1 MTALTMRRNGSSLP
15 IWLGVAGVALIMGLL
30 IAAIVHTMKH
40 VKPVKSEVPPVSAVV
55 WGDRVFMRPN
65 GLGLWLKARGI
76 GYSVWAQRHPP
87 ANHLLQKQKAKFDRK
102 K

>member
-1 MTALTMRRNGSSLP
+1 MTALTVRRKGLSLP
-15 IWLGVAGVALIMGLL
+15 VWLGLAGVAVIMALL

-65 GLGLWLKARGI
+65 GLALWLKARGI
-76 GYSVWAQRHPP
+76 GYTVWAQRHPP
-87 ANHLLQKQKAKFDRK
+87 ANHLLQKQKAKLDRNK
-102 K
+102 